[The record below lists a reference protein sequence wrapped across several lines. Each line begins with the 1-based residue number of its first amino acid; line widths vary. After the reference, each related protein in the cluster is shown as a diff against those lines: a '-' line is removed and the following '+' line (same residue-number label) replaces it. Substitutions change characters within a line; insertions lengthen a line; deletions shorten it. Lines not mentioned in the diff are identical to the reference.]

1 MATHLPEQGESM
13 KLFIFQYVDPGTG
26 TLLMQLLL
34 SFFIGVGFYLIT
46 MRRRLMNW
54 FKRQPTDKAADASPP
69 PEKIEQ
75 EKSKSIQG
83 QNSSNGTF

>member
-1 MATHLPEQGESM
+1 MNI
-13 KLFIFQYVDPGTG
+13 FIFQYVDPGTG

-54 FKRQPTDKAADASPP
+54 FKRQPTDKAADASPQ

-75 EKSKSIQG
+75 EKSKSVQVK
-83 QNSSNGTF
+83 NSPNGTF